1 MKNQTFGGRILCLV
15 LILALLLNFAGC
27 VQPQNPTTQATVP
40 TTQTPTTTPTEPTTV
55 PTEPTVPPTE
65 PTEPSQPE
73 PPADANKLEF
83 TLTQAD
89 IDEFYRLLDE
99 TEKLAIAGEDMDAID
114 AISDQ
119 LDEQF
124 ELLDAQNSIAMIL
137 YYADMEDEALTQ
149 QHLDAVDMRTAAG
162 DAYTQAVRRIYQSG
176 TPAIDMLFEGWTEK
190 DIEMLLKYDE
200 RIAQLQKRNAEIEVE
215 YRATSQDDVIIS
227 LYIELVQNNNE
238 IAKIYGYDNYYTY
251 AYEVV
256 YERDYGAAEVAQLR
270 QLAKAN
276 LPLTFSSAS
285 SRFQRTFGKLDAAG
299 QNKVVAFLYN
309 DYNKLNTDYVG
320 EYLKVMPG
328 YLRDH
333 AEHMLGY
340 DSMFVVGMQAMA
352 GAFTTMIGDR
362 SYCYFGPDYGNS
374 CTVVHEAGHYY
385 ASRYAELGD
394 IPLDLAEVHSQANE
408 WLFLTHVGTLM
419 DNSSYS
425 AMASYQMYNSLA
437 MILICLM
444 VDEFEQT
451 VYSTNISKFTAA
463 DFDAIMDGIVSSY
476 VDPTFFKNNVT
487 DVNAY
492 WRAVVVEQPIYY
504 ISYAVSSIAALDLYG
519 VAREDF
525 AAAAEIYR
533 KLCEEPL
540 EDGGFLESI
549 SNVGLSGP
557 FDEDFYIMLKEL
569 VKQTY

>member
-1 MKNQTFGGRILCLV
+1 MKHQSFAGRILCLI
-15 LILALLLNFAGC
+15 LTLALLLNFAGC
-27 VQPQNPTTQATVP
+27 VTPPDPTTQATVP
-40 TTQTPTTTPTEPTTV
+40 TTQSPTTVPTTV
-55 PTEPTVPPTE
+55 PTEPTVPPTTVPTE
-65 PTEPSQPE
+65 PTEPT
-73 PPADANKLEF
+73 PPADANKLEY

-99 TEKLAIAGEDMDAID
+99 TEKMAIAGEDLDAID

-137 YYADMEDEALTQ
+137 YYANMEDKALTQ
-149 QHLDAVDMRTAAG
+149 QHLDAVDIRTAAA
-162 DAYTQAVRRIYQSG
+162 DAYTQSVRRIYQSG
-176 TPAIDMLFEGWTEK
+176 TPARDMLFEDWTEQ

-200 RIAQLQKRNAEIEVE
+200 RIAQLQKRNAEIEVA
-215 YRATSQDDVIIS
+215 YRASSQDDVIIP
-227 LYIELVQNNNE
+227 LYIELVRNNNE

-256 YERDYGAAEVAQLR
+256 YERDYAPEKVEQMR
-270 QLAKAN
+270 NFAKTH
-276 LPLTFSSAS
+276 LPASFSGAS
-285 SRFQRTFGKLDAAG
+285 SRFDKSFGKLDAAG
-299 QNKVVAFLYN
+299 QTKVINFLYN
-309 DYNKLNTDYVG
+309 DYNRLNTDYVG

-328 YLRDH
+328 NLKEH
-333 AEHMLGY
+333 TQHMLGY
-340 DSMFVVGMQAMA
+340 DSMFVVTNAAMA

-362 SYCYFGPDYGNS
+362 SYCYFGPEYGNS
-374 CTVVHEAGHYY
+374 CTVIHEAGHYY
-385 ASRYAELGD
+385 ASRYSDLGD

-408 WLFLTHVGTLM
+408 WLFLTHVATLM
-419 DNSSYS
+419 DSKHYT

-444 VDEFEQT
+444 VDEFEQI
-451 VYSTNISKFTAA
+451 VYSTDISKFDAA
-463 DFDAIMDGIVSSY
+463 DFDAIMNQVCSGYFDVE
-476 VDPTFFKNNVT
+476 FFKNNVT

-492 WRAVVVEQPIYY
+492 WRAVVVEQPVYY

-519 VAREDF
+519 IAREDF

-533 KLCEEPL
+533 KLCEEPM

-569 VKQTY
+569 VKKSY